1 MFAKHTSKQRF
12 FRNILILYH
21 PNKINSEINAEFN
34 THLCLFTNIYKHTCT
49 YLQPGTADTKTKKK
63 KKITFVLVYIWERK
77 RENRKKSKKGK
88 EKEVS
93 KKERK
98 QVREN
103 YNHLNYIYFNS
114 L

>member
-63 KKITFVLVYIWERK
+63 KKNHLCLSIYLGKKKGEQKIKQKRK
-77 RENRKKSKKGK
+77 RERG
-88 EKEVS
+88 
-93 KKERK
+93 
-98 QVREN
+98 
-103 YNHLNYIYFNS
+103 
-114 L
+114 

>member
-21 PNKINSEINAEFN
+21 PNKISSEINAEFN

-63 KKITFVLVYIWERK
+63 KKNHLCLSIYMGKKKGEQKKKQKRK
-77 RENRKKSKKGK
+77 RERG
-88 EKEVS
+88 
-93 KKERK
+93 
-98 QVREN
+98 
-103 YNHLNYIYFNS
+103 
-114 L
+114 